1 MFSNHDCSHFD
12 TGTAQ
17 PRLIALASVWLAPY
31 RHVVTVASRV
41 QRSRGLEAEQLPHS
55 WLHEGQFLPQRGRA
69 LISTPSLRPAVK
81 ARRPTSLQFHSMAC
95 FEEEGGESL

>member
-17 PRLIALASVWLAPY
+17 PRLIAPASVWLAPY

-81 ARRPTSLQFHSMAC
+81 GKAAHLVSVP
-95 FEEEGGESL
+95 